1 MKTLN
6 TILTTVAFSMLA
18 LGCGYAKDRTAGS
31 GDDIRS
37 LLVLNFLGQTVSPS
51 STAVV
56 GMYCGSTA
64 SLTGAAGGYSTLRT
78 LCRSACGTTT
88 AHVCTAH
95 EMAMTAQFGTT
106 QPTAA
111 SSWYAAG
118 LRWDGTGLVM
128 TDCGSFTSAS
138 AAISGQV
145 WASTGVPSYSAC
157 TTSLPYLCCD
167 FMTITQ

>member
-56 GMYCGSTA
+56 GMYCGPTA

-95 EMAMTAQFGTT
+95 ELLMTVQFASL
-106 QPTAA
+106 PAA
-111 SSWYAAG
+111 AHWYSSYVATPLPA
-118 LRWDGTGLVM
+118 D
-128 TDCGSFTSAS
+128 DC
-138 AAISGQV
+138 QN
-145 WASTGVPSYSAC
+145 W
-157 TTSLPYLCCD
+157 TTSGGASNGPIIAATTGIPSAGTCANSRPFACCD